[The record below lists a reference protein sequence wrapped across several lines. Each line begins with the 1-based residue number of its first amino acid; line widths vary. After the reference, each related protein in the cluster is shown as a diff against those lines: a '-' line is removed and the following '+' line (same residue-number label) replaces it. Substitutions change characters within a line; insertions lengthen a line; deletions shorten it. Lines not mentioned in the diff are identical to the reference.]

1 MKEWIIAF
9 NNAKTLETNGEASAA
24 IIEEYERV
32 IKFLKSDNMTEA
44 ETRIWNEACRNLYEL
59 YALENDTEKAAYYE
73 SQKMAVD
80 DIKIE
85 EEEI

>member
-9 NNAKTLETNGEASAA
+9 NNAKTLETNGEASAV

-32 IKFLKSDNMTEA
+32 IRFLKSDNMTEA
-44 ETRIWNEACRNLYEL
+44 ETRVWNEACRNLYEL
-59 YALENDTEKAAYYE
+59 YALENDMDKAAYYE
-73 SQKMAVD
+73 RLKRAVD

>member
-9 NNAKTLETNGEASAA
+9 NNAKTLETNGEASEA
-24 IIEEYERV
+24 IIEEYDRV

-59 YALENDTEKAAYYE
+59 YALENDTEKAAYYQG
-73 SQKMAVD
+73 QKMAVD
-80 DIKIE
+80 DIKVE
-85 EEEI
+85 EEE

>member
-9 NNAKTLETNGEASAA
+9 NNAKTLETNGEVSTI

-73 SQKMAVD
+73 VLKKNVE
-80 DIKIE
+80 DIEIE
-85 EEEI
+85 GEI

>member
-24 IIEEYERV
+24 VIEEYERV
-32 IKFLKSDNMTEA
+32 INFLKSDNMTEA

-59 YALENDTEKAAYYE
+59 YALENDMEKAAYYE
-73 SQKMAVD
+73 SLKMAVD
-80 DIKIE
+80 DIKIVE
-85 EEEI
+85 DE

>member
-44 ETRIWNEACRNLYEL
+44 EIRIWNEACRNLYEL
-59 YALENDTEKAAYYE
+59 YALGNDMGKATYYE
-73 SQKMAVD
+73 SLKMAVD

-85 EEEI
+85 EDE

>member
-9 NNAKTLETNGEASAA
+9 NNAKTLETNGEASEA

-59 YALENDTEKAAYYE
+59 YALENDTEKAAYYQG
-73 SQKMAVD
+73 QKMAVD
-80 DIKIE
+80 DIKVE
-85 EEEI
+85 EEE